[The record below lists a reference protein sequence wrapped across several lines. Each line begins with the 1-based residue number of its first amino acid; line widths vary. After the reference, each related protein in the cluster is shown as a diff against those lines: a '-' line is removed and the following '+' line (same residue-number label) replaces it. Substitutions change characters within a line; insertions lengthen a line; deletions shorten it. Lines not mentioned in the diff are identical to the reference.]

1 MRILYFS
8 WIRET
13 VGKSQEDLL
22 LPEGVNTVQGLIT
35 WLKKQD
41 AGYKKAF
48 ADDTVVRVAVNQ
60 EYVSLD
66 CSISNADEIAFFPP
80 VTGG

>member
-1 MRILYFS
+1 MKILYFA
-8 WIRET
+8 WVRES

-22 LPEGVNTVQGLIT
+22 LPEGVKTVQGLIA

-48 ADDTVVRVAVNQ
+48 SDEAVGRVAVNQ
-60 EYVSLD
+60 EYVSLNFL
-66 CSISNADEIAFFPP
+66 ISDADEIAFFPP